1 MVFTT
6 PDLSDDYPEAKA
18 LSPILT
24 NFGGRKSFF
33 GPIETLQCP
42 DDNSFVKKLL
52 NSKGDGKILV
62 VDAGGINTV
71 ALLGDMIAEA
81 GFSSQ
86 RRLTIKKLTLL
97 IAMLIAIGGCS
108 KEVPSDQ
115 LVERGGLKYEVN
127 SQTPFTGTVVDYHDN
142 GQLEWRTHF
151 KDGKLHGLAEAYDE
165 DGNPTTI
172 DVWKDG
178 KPLKG
183 TFYAYY
189 ENGQLRVKGNYK
201 DGEFDGLL
209 EECYENGQLFYKT
222 NYKDGEF
229 DGLHERY
236 YKNGQLWNKENFK
249 DGNLIFIF

>member
-127 SQTPFTGTVVDYHDN
+127 SQTPFTGTVVDYH
-142 GQLEWRTHF
+142 
-151 KDGKLHGLAEAYDE
+151 
-165 DGNPTTI
+165 
-172 DVWKDG
+172 
-178 KPLKG
+178 
-183 TFYAYY
+183 
-189 ENGQLRVKGNYK
+189 
-201 DGEFDGLL
+201 
-209 EECYENGQLFYKT
+209 ENGQLFYKT

-249 DGNLIFIF
+249 DGNLIFILKYSLEFMYYKVEMIKVYLR